1 MYSLIH
7 TSTSLQTVVSLK
19 VFGMAL
25 NGRGVVMVFKK
36 TFKFSFHSI
45 SNLLQLSTYHLFIS
59 LSLSLSLN
67 FSPKHLVMGSHNGVT
82 ITKIQNKTSSQ
93 RLDILTTSYMA
104 FHLLSYLDLIHT
116 MIFHIKTRLNP
127 RQQTH
132 FYICF
137 DLLGQNTECLEYLT
151 L

>member
-1 MYSLIH
+1 MLQTWFLTYESLHIFTMTKLVSSILNFWWYFENGHPWQVLILLLYVGFVYSNCFCQCLSKHSLMYSLIH

-59 LSLSLSLN
+59 LSLSLSISHLN
-67 FSPKHLVMGSHNGVT
+67 
-82 ITKIQNKTSSQ
+82 
-93 RLDILTTSYMA
+93 ILWWVLIMA
-104 FHLLSYLDLIHT
+104 
-116 MIFHIKTRLNP
+116 
-127 RQQTH
+127 
-132 FYICF
+132 
-137 DLLGQNTECLEYLT
+137 
-151 L
+151 